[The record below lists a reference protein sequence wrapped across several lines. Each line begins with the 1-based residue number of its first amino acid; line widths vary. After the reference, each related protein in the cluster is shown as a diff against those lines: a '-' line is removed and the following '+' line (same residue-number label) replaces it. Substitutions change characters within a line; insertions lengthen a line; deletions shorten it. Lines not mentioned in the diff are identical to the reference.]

1 MAKSACV
8 QVGRQLTLLSVPC
21 HSLPVHTHPSEPK
34 DSALSCACPRSGP
47 CPASGHGAG
56 WSGAPGRGGQARKE
70 GMGQLAGTL
79 PARVGARTLPNSWE
93 KEILLLLAGREG
105 KQGLLWEMVLV
116 GGWR

>member
-34 DSALSCACPRSGP
+34 DSALSCACPWSGP
-47 CPASGHGAG
+47 PGTGRSC
-56 WSGAPGRGGQARKE
+56 APGRGGQARKE

-79 PARVGARTLPNSWE
+79 PARVGARKLPNSWE